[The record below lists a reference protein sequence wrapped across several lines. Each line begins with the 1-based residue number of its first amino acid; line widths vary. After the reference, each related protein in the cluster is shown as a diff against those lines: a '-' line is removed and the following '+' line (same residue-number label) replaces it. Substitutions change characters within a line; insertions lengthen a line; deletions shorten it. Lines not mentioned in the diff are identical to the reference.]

1 MTMRTIPYAR
11 QTITEEDIQAVVT
24 VLRSDWL
31 TQGPAI
37 TKFEKAVADYCNVR
51 YAVAVSNGT
60 AALHLACL
68 AAGLGPGD
76 RLWTSP
82 NTFAAS
88 ANCALYC
95 GATPDFVDIDPVT
108 FNLDGGKLG
117 AKLSA
122 ASGDGTLP
130 KIVIPVHFAGQS
142 CDMESISRLCKQQ
155 NITVIEDACHAIG
168 GNYRDTKIGSCR
180 YSDMAVFSFHAVKII
195 TTGEGGM
202 IMTNSGE
209 LYQKLL
215 RLRTHGI
222 TRDDQFM
229 NGPSEGAWYY
239 QQVDLGFNYRITDIQ
254 AALGTSQLVRIDEFV
269 IRRRE
274 LALRYTAALTGLPLI
289 LPQERPDCRSAYH
302 LYVIRLQM
310 NRISR
315 SRREVFD
322 ALREKGI
329 GVNVH
334 YIPVHT
340 HPYYQK
346 LGFGPGDYPEAEQYY
361 AETITLPLYPTLSDA
376 DQDYIVAV
384 VREAL
389 S

>member
-1 MTMRTIPYAR
+1 
-11 QTITEEDIQAVVT
+11 
-24 VLRSDWL
+24 
-31 TQGPAI
+31 
-37 TKFEKAVADYCNVR
+37 
-51 YAVAVSNGT
+51 
-60 AALHLACL
+60 
-68 AAGLGPGD
+68 
-76 RLWTSP
+76 LWTSP
-82 NTFAAS
+82 NTFVAS
-88 ANCALYC
+88 ANCAGFC
-95 GATPDFVDIDPVT
+95 GATVDFVDSDPASY
-108 FNLDGGKLG
+108 NLSVDQLADKL
-117 AKLSA
+117 ARA
-122 ASGDGTLP
+122 AQQGMLP
-130 KIVIPVHFAGQS
+130 KVVVPVHFAGQS

-302 LYVIRLQM
+302 MYVIRLQM